1 MKMLKAAACA
11 AITLMIPFNAYAAYI
26 PEIGTVI
33 STETSGIYL
42 DGVYMGHDGK
52 GAFIGENDTVMIPAR
67 YIDLYVN
74 GSYEGSEIV
83 WDDAKKE
90 FSASVDA
97 DGKNKVITASA
108 GEYFLTVGTEK
119 IEQLAANVI
128 IDGRIYI
135 PLESA
140 VKYGENE
147 NCKISYVGDSVITNT
162 TKARETANFLFSE
175 KIDDNQIEEYIKTN
189 MDSSFSADKFT
200 KRIIETEDKSDALK
214 FIVYKYMIGDIETN
228 FGYFA
233 AVYADEA
240 EISRIGDELYD
251 LEKTCIVSANI
262 SEDELK
268 KTALEDNNSDW
279 EVLEQSVEKH
289 FVPVIGKNVYDVST
303 VYKNGDIVSSVLSR
317 YVIDENMQ

>member
-26 PEIGTVI
+26 PEIGTAV
-33 STETSGIYL
+33 SMETPGIYL
-42 DGVYMGHDGK
+42 DGVYMGHDGN

-90 FSASVDA
+90 FSASA
-97 DGKNKVITASA
+97 DVNNKVITASA
-108 GEYFLTVGTEK
+108 GEYFVTVGTEK
-119 IEQLAANVI
+119 IEQTAANVI

-140 VKYGENE
+140 VKYGDNAD
-147 NCKISYVGDSVITNT
+147 CKISYVGDSIITNT

-233 AVYADEA
+233 AVYADGA

-251 LEKTCIVSANI
+251 LDETCIVSENI
-262 SEDELK
+262 TEDELK
-268 KTALEDNNSDW
+268 KMALEANNSDW
-279 EVLEQSVEKH
+279 DVLEQSVEKH

-303 VYKNGDIVSSVLSR
+303 VYKNGGIVSSVLSR
-317 YVIDENMQ
+317 YIIDENMQ

>member
-33 STETSGIYL
+33 STETTGIYL

-52 GAFIGENDTVMIPAR
+52 GAFVGENNTVMIPAR

-74 GSYEGSEIV
+74 GSYEGSKIV

-90 FSASVDA
+90 FSASA
-97 DGKNKVITASA
+97 DVNNKVITASA
-108 GEYFLTVGTEK
+108 GEYFVTVGTEK

-162 TKARETANFLFSE
+162 TKARETANFLSSE
-175 KIDDNQIEEYIKTN
+175 KIDDNKIEEYIKTN

-233 AVYADEA
+233 AVYADGA

-251 LEKTCIVSANI
+251 LYETCIVSENI
-262 SEDELK
+262 TEDELK
-268 KTALEDNNSDW
+268 KMALEANNSDW
-279 EVLEQSVEKH
+279 DVLEQSVEKH
-289 FVPVIGKNVYDVST
+289 FVPVIGKNVYDVSK
-303 VYKNGDIVSSVLSR
+303 VYKNGGIVSSVLSR